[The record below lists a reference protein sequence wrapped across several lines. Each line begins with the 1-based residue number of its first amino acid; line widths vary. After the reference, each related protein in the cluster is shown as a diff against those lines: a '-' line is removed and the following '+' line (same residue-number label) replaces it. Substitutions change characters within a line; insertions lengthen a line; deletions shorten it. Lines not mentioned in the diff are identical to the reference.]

1 VKAVRHIPRL
11 LAVVMLVL
19 VLAPLGAAVAQ
30 DEGSAIKGTLE
41 AIDGQDRVP
50 VAGVTISVAQD
61 GTDIGS
67 AVTDESG
74 EWLVVVPGAGAYQ
87 VTLDVSTLPDGVG
100 PTDPEGT
107 TLPEVTVRE
116 GQQKTVRFQ
125 LGPGSVSGVSAI
137 ERFVDL
143 VVLGLKLGAIIAIAA
158 IGLSLIYGVT
168 GLVNFSHGEMVA
180 LGAVIAFFFHV
191 SVLGPQWPLW
201 IAAVPAILLGAGLG
215 GAQEVWLWRP
225 LRRRGTGLIAM
236 MVISIGLS
244 FALRNLILILIKG
257 EPRPFVDYAVQS
269 EVEFLGISTVPKN
282 IVIILAS
289 VAILVLVGLFL
300 ERTKMGTAMRAVA
313 DNKDLAESSGINVDG
328 VILTTWLLGGGLAAI
343 GGIFL
348 GVSEQI
354 QFDMGFR
361 LLLLIFAAVVLGGLG
376 SAYGAMVGGF
386 IVGLVVEVSTFWFDS
401 EFKTAIGLGVL
412 ILMLLL
418 RPQGILG
425 SRERIG

>member
-1 VKAVRHIPRL
+1 MVL
-11 LAVVMLVL
+11 LL
-19 VLAPLGAAVAQ
+19 VLAPLTAAVAQ
-30 DEGSAIKGTLE
+30 DEGSAIKGNLE

-50 VAGVTISVAQD
+50 VGGVTIVVAQD

-67 AVTDESG
+67 AVSDESG
-74 EWLVVVPGAGAYQ
+74 EWLIPVPGAGVYQ
-87 VTLDVSTLPDGVG
+87 VSLDESTLPEGVA
-100 PTDPEGT
+100 PTNPEAT
-107 TLPEVTVRE
+107 ALPEVEVRE

-125 LGPGSVSGVSAI
+125 LGPGSVSTVSSLD
-137 ERFVDL
+137 RFVDL
-143 VVLGLKLGAIIAIAA
+143 LVLGLKLGAIIAISA

-168 GLVNFSHGEMVA
+168 GLVNFAHGEMVA

-201 IAAVPAILLGAGLG
+201 IAAIPAILLSAGIG
-215 GAQEVWLWRP
+215 GGQELLLWRP

-244 FALRNLILILIKG
+244 FALRNLILILFKG
-257 EPRPFVDYAVQS
+257 ELRPFVDYAVQR

-282 IVIILAS
+282 IVIIGAS
-289 VAILVLVGLFL
+289 LVILILVGLFL
-300 ERTKMGTAMRAVA
+300 GRTKTGTAMRAVA
-313 DNKDLAESSGINVDG
+313 DNKDLAESSGIDVNR
-328 VILTTWLLGGGLAAI
+328 VILTTWLVGGGLAAI

-354 QFDMGFR
+354 QFNMGFR

-386 IVGLVVEVSTFWFDS
+386 IVGVVVEVSTFWVDT
-401 EFKTAIGLGVL
+401 EFKTAVGLGVL

-425 SRERIG
+425 SKERIG

>member
-1 VKAVRHIPRL
+1 MML
-11 LAVVMLVL
+11 LI
-19 VLAPLGAAVAQ
+19 LAPLAVAAAQ
-30 DEGSAIKGTLE
+30 DEGSAIKGRLE
-41 AIDGQDRVP
+41 AIDGEDRAP
-50 VAGVTISVAQD
+50 VGGVTIVVAQD
-61 GTDIGS
+61 GAEIGS
-67 AVTDESG
+67 AVSDDAG
-74 EWLVVVPGAGAYQ
+74 EWLVVVPGEGVYQ
-87 VTLDVSTLPDGVG
+87 VTLDVTTLPDGVAL
-100 PTDPEGT
+100 TDPEAT
-107 TLPEVTVRE
+107 TLSEVAVRE

-125 LGPGSVSGVSAI
+125 LGPGSGPTVSSL

-143 VVLGLKLGAIIAIAA
+143 VVLGLKLGAIIAISA

-168 GLVNFSHGEMVA
+168 GLVNFAHGEMVA

-191 SVLGPQWPLW
+191 SIAGPEWPLW
-201 IAAVPAILLGAGLG
+201 IAAIPAILLGAGLG
-215 GAQEVWLWRP
+215 GGQEVLLWRP

-244 FALRNLILILIKG
+244 FALRNLILILFKG
-257 EPRPFVDYAVQS
+257 EPRSFVDYAVQR

-282 IVIILAS
+282 IVIIVAS
-289 VAILVLVGLFL
+289 VVILILVGLFL
-300 ERTKMGTAMRAVA
+300 EQTKTGTAMRAVA
-313 DNKDLAESSGINVDG
+313 DNKDLAESSGIDVNR
-328 VILTTWLLGGGLAAI
+328 VILTTWLVGGGLAAI

-348 GVSEQI
+348 GVSEQL
-354 QFDMGFR
+354 QFDMGFK

-386 IVGLVVEVSTFWFDS
+386 IVGLVVEVSTFWVDV
-401 EFKTAIGLGVL
+401 EFKTAVGLGVL

>member
-1 VKAVRHIPRL
+1 ML
-11 LAVVMLVL
+11 LL
-19 VLAPLGAAVAQ
+19 VLAPFAAAMAQ

-41 AIDGQDRVP
+41 AIDGEDRVP

-67 AVTDESG
+67 AVTDEAG

-87 VTLDVSTLPDGVG
+87 VTLDVTTLPEGVG

-125 LGPGSVSGVSAI
+125 LGPGSVSTVSSL

-143 VVLGLKLGAIIAIAA
+143 LVLGLKLGAIIAISA

-168 GLVNFSHGEMVA
+168 GLVNFSHGEMVT
-180 LGAVIAFFFHV
+180 LGAVIAFFFHT
-191 SVLGPQWPLW
+191 SVAGPEWPLL
-201 IAAVPAILLGAGLG
+201 IAAIPAILLGAGLG
-215 GAQEVWLWRP
+215 GGQELLLWRP

-244 FALRNLILILIKG
+244 FALRNLILILFKG
-257 EPRPFVDYAVQS
+257 EPRSFVDYAVQR
-269 EVEFLGISTVPKN
+269 EVEFLGVATVPKN
-282 IVIILAS
+282 IVIVLTS
-289 VAILVLVGLFL
+289 VVILVLVGLFL
-300 ERTKMGTAMRAVA
+300 ERTKTGTAMRAVS
-313 DNKDLAESSGINVDG
+313 DNKDLAESSGIDVNR
-328 VILTTWLLGGGLAAI
+328 VILTTWLVGGGLAAI

-348 GVSEQI
+348 GVSEQL
-354 QFDMGFR
+354 QFDMGFK

-386 IVGLVVEVSTFWFDS
+386 IVGVVVEVSTFWVAT
-401 EFKTAIGLGVL
+401 EFKTAVGLGVL

>member
-1 VKAVRHIPRL
+1 ML
-11 LAVVMLVL
+11 LL
-19 VLAPLGAAVAQ
+19 VLAPFAAAMAQ

-50 VAGVTISVAQD
+50 VAGVTISVAQN

-87 VTLDVSTLPDGVG
+87 VTLDVSTLPEGVA
-100 PTDPEGT
+100 PTDPEAT
-107 TLPEVTVRE
+107 TLPEVAVRE

-125 LGPGSVSGVSAI
+125 LGPGSVSTVSSL

-143 VVLGLKLGAIIAIAA
+143 LVLGLKLGAIIAISA

-168 GLVNFSHGEMVA
+168 GLVNFSHAEMVT

-191 SVLGPQWPLW
+191 SVAGPQWPLW
-201 IAAVPAILLGAGLG
+201 IAAIPAILLGAGLG
-215 GAQEVWLWRP
+215 GGQEVLLWRP

-244 FALRNLILILIKG
+244 FALRNLILILFKG
-257 EPRPFVDYAVQS
+257 EPRSFVDYAVQR
-269 EVEFLGISTVPKN
+269 EVVFLGVATVPKN

-289 VAILVLVGLFL
+289 VVILVLVGLFL
-300 ERTKMGTAMRAVA
+300 ERTKTGTAMRAVA
-313 DNKDLAESSGINVDG
+313 DNKDLAESSGIDVNR
-328 VILTTWLLGGGLAAI
+328 VILTTWVVGGGLAAI

-348 GVSEQI
+348 GVSEQL
-354 QFDMGFR
+354 QFDMGFK

-386 IVGLVVEVSTFWFDS
+386 VVGVVVEVSTFWVDV
-401 EFKTAIGLGVL
+401 EFKTAVGLGVL
-412 ILMLLL
+412 IVMLLL

-425 SRERIG
+425 SRERVG

>member
-1 VKAVRHIPRL
+1 
-11 LAVVMLVL
+11 M
-19 VLAPLGAAVAQ
+19 LAPLGGAVAQ

-41 AIDGQDRVP
+41 AIDGEDRVP

-87 VTLDVSTLPDGVG
+87 VTLDVSTLPEGVA

-125 LGPGSVSGVSAI
+125 LGPGSVSTVSSL

-143 VVLGLKLGAIIAIAA
+143 LVLGLKLGAIIAISA

-168 GLVNFSHGEMVA
+168 GLVNFSHGEMVT
-180 LGAVIAFFFHV
+180 LGAVIAFFFHT
-191 SVLGPQWPLW
+191 SVAGPEWPLL
-201 IAAVPAILLGAGLG
+201 IAAIPAILLGAGLG
-215 GAQEVWLWRP
+215 GGQELLLWRP

-244 FALRNLILILIKG
+244 FALRNLILILFKG
-257 EPRPFVDYAVQS
+257 EPRSFVDYAVQR
-269 EVEFLGISTVPKN
+269 EVEFLGVATVPKN
-282 IVIILAS
+282 IVIVLTS
-289 VAILVLVGLFL
+289 VVILVLVGLFL
-300 ERTKMGTAMRAVA
+300 ERTKTGTAMRAVS
-313 DNKDLAESSGINVDG
+313 DNKDLAESSGIDVNR
-328 VILTTWLLGGGLAAI
+328 VILTTWLVGGGLAAI

-348 GVSEQI
+348 GVSEQL
-354 QFDMGFR
+354 QFDMGFK

-386 IVGLVVEVSTFWFDS
+386 IVGVVVEVSTFWVAT
-401 EFKTAIGLGVL
+401 EFKTAVGLGVL

>member
-1 VKAVRHIPRL
+1 
-11 LAVVMLVL
+11 MLFL
-19 VLAPLGAAVAQ
+19 MLAPLTAALAQ
-30 DEGSAIKGTLE
+30 DEGSAIKGRLE
-41 AIDGQDRVP
+41 AIDGEERVA
-50 VAGVTISVAQD
+50 VAGVTIVVTQD

-67 AVTDESG
+67 AVSDEAG
-74 EWLVVVPGAGAYQ
+74 EWLVAVPGAGVYQ
-87 VTLDVSTLPDGVG
+87 VTLDVTTLPDGIAL
-100 PTDPEGT
+100 TDPDAT
-107 TLPEVTVRE
+107 ALPEVAVRE
-116 GQQKTVRFQ
+116 GQQKTVLFQ
-125 LGPGSVSGVSAI
+125 LGPGAVSTVSSL

-143 VVLGLKLGAIIAIAA
+143 VVLGLKLGAIIAISA

-168 GLVNFSHGEMVA
+168 GLVNFAHGEMVA

-191 SVLGPQWPLW
+191 SVAGPEWPLW
-201 IAAVPAILLGAGLG
+201 IAAIPAILLGAGLG
-215 GAQEVWLWRP
+215 GGQEVLLWRP

-244 FALRNLILILIKG
+244 FALRNLILILFKG
-257 EPRPFVDYAVQS
+257 EPRSFVDYAVQR

-289 VAILVLVGLFL
+289 VVILILVGLFL
-300 ERTKMGTAMRAVA
+300 ERTKTGTAMRAVA
-313 DNKDLAESSGINVDG
+313 DNKDLAESSGIDVNR
-328 VILTTWLLGGGLAAI
+328 VILTTWLVGGGLAAI

-348 GVSEQI
+348 GVSEQL
-354 QFDMGFR
+354 QFDMGFK

-386 IVGLVVEVSTFWFDS
+386 IVGLVVEVSTFWVDV
-401 EFKTAIGLGVL
+401 EFKTAVGLGVL
-412 ILMLLL
+412 IVMLLL